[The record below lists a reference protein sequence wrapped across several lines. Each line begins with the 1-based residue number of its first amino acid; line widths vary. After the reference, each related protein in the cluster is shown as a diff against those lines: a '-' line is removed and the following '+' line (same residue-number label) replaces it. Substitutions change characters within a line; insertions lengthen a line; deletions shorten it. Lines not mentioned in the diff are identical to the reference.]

1 MASLFRDMKPQGGQ
15 KMRPFDLSRRDI
27 FSVKSGVLNVNFV
40 QDVIPESKYEVNHAQ
55 ITRVDP
61 VQTAPFARMSENYEY
76 YFVPYSQL
84 WHDFE
89 KMYYER
95 GDNQRNALNHEVD
108 SNAATSDQVPVF
120 HYYSVVSTLARW
132 FLYSRIWLK
141 MYEQDSRSA
150 LKDMHTM
157 AQGFDV
163 ENPENS
169 RLPFDVHGECCID
182 EMLKLFDM
190 LGYGNLFP
198 VFNSVFQSVFSF
210 SVPDINLSHS
220 FTEYIKYVPEGDH
233 EQPHYYQ
240 DYNLSLALSVAQVL
254 GVLPDFTSDVI
265 VDYYAGISDFSEIFN
280 FTSQSQQEAF
290 LSIVN
295 LFCINAEGLPLWLDA
310 DRYDDFWNDLIQP
323 IFTYTFFGQ
332 GAYIDFY
339 LRWEGNFYGSA
350 YYPSILRLAAYNKV
364 WADIYRNSQ
373 YDNANYAPWFN
384 FDYMAYAGVDN
395 VVPMNRVLGM
405 LIPKFRQYKKDM
417 FTGTFPNAQFGSV
430 AISSL
435 KNPTRIET
443 NIPKPDGSAWL
454 APQVASGDGVRGRLT
469 YGAEDGRTGH
479 VTMDNNWVVDTG
491 VSALAIRQALSLQRY
506 KERILRAGN
515 RLTALQNAVF
525 GDRSRF
531 IEDSYVKF
539 IGAESNGIDF
549 NSVAAT
555 SDAGS
560 SEVGQLSANGV
571 GTHMGKAL
579 EFHSHDFGIIIGI
592 YYILPESEYEA
603 YMFDP
608 MVTKSESNDFYKPD
622 FMNLGLSPV
631 FNYFFNVLGYV
642 YNPGPGQWDI
652 SQWRVPESVL
662 GYLANYFEYKT
673 AVDKVHGNFYASLPF
688 FNPTQ
693 YDKNLPNIPAVTAFM
708 RGQNAHYVTPRSAAS
723 FRDSLQLGNLYVNP
737 HDIDSIFYA
746 NSDFT
751 LNTDQFKCN
760 CNHEVK
766 ALLPMS
772 VVGLPDV

>member
-15 KMRPFDLSRRDI
+15 KMRPFDLSRRDV

-120 HYYSVVSTLARW
+120 DYYSVVSKLASW

-141 MYEQDSRSA
+141 MYEQDSRAA
-150 LKDMHTM
+150 LMDLHTM

-190 LGYGNLFP
+190 LGFGNLFP
-198 VFNSVFQSVFSF
+198 IFNSVFQSVFSF
-210 SVPDINLSHS
+210 SVPVPDLKKSYTD
-220 FTEYIKYVPEGDH
+220 FFYQYVHDDNTLL
-233 EQPHYYQ
+233 YR
-240 DYNLSLALSVAQVL
+240 DYNLFLAFQVADIL
-254 GVLPDFTSDVI
+254 GVPYDLNGDVLTG
-265 VDYYAGISDFSEIFN
+265 YYAGIMSYDDLFN
-280 FTSQSQQEAF
+280 YSSSSQQSAHF
-290 LSIVN
+290 SIVN
-295 LFCINAEGLPLWLDA
+295 IFKINSDGLPGWLDP
-310 DRYDDFWNDLIQP
+310 DHYDDFWEDLIAP
-323 IFTYTFFGQ
+323 VFDIFFLSDGFLN
-332 GAYIDFY
+332 FY
-339 LRWEGNFYGSA
+339 LRWEGNLLGSQ
-350 YYPSILRLAAYNKV
+350 YRPSILRLAAYNKV

-384 FDYMAYAGVDN
+384 FDYMAYAGVNN
-395 VVPMNRVLGM
+395 VVPTNRVLGM

-479 VTMDNNWVVDTG
+479 VTLDNNWIVDTG

-642 YNPGPGQWDI
+642 YNPAPSQWDMT
-652 SQWRVPESVL
+652 QWRVPESVL

-673 AVDKVHGNFYASLPF
+673 AIDKVHGNFYASLPF

-723 FRDSLQLGNLYVNP
+723 FRDTLQLGNLYVNP